1 MDDLVSQVHM
11 LETSKMKLEL
21 EITQMKK
28 DFRREIQTK
37 EDDLEDIRLANNKKV
52 KVLEAQLEQEHEERM
67 GQVRDKHELEA
78 KVQSLQD
85 LLDRSGDE
93 EVLTKLR
100 RDLKRTKALLKDAQ
114 MYMEKNQSDGTNK
127 VIVRQLK
134 NQVFIIVNTLLVN
147 GYTGHWFL
155 VAAGGRR
162 VRPVLRHQGEAELG
176 AGAGGCADTAGRCH
190 EVGISQ
196 SQLSISVTMDQSG
209 ASTRWRR
216 GTCGSPGR
224 RPTWPAASPSSRR
237 SSRRC
242 GWLPLENRL

>member
-1 MDDLVSQVHM
+1 MRLVQEDEVDDLVSQVHM

-37 EDDLEDIRLANNKKV
+37 EDDLEDIRLANSKKV
-52 KVLEAQLEQEHEERM
+52 KVLEQQLEQEHEERM

-134 NQVFIIVNTLLVN
+134 NQVFLFTQR
-147 GYTGHWFL
+147 W
-155 VAAGGRR
+155 
-162 VRPVLRHQGEAELG
+162 
-176 AGAGGCADTAGRCH
+176 
-190 EVGISQ
+190 IS
-196 SQLSISVTMDQSG
+196 G
-209 ASTRWRR
+209 
-216 GTCGSPGR
+216 
-224 RPTWPAASPSSRR
+224 
-237 SSRRC
+237 
-242 GWLPLENRL
+242 

>member
-21 EITQMKK
+21 EITQMKN

-37 EDDLEDIRLANNKKV
+37 EDDLEDIRLANSKKV
-52 KVLEAQLEQEHEERM
+52 KLLEAQLEQEHEERM

-134 NQVFIIVNTLLVN
+134 NQVFLCTQRWISC
-147 GYTGHWFL
+147 YWSHWSWLQLEDAEFARS
-155 VAAGGRR
+155 AAIKGK
-162 VRPVLRHQGEAELG
+162 QNSELEL
-176 AGAGGCADTAGRCH
+176 AD
-190 EVGISQ
+190 VQI
-196 SQLSISVTMDQSG
+196 QLDDVMRSVS
-209 ASTRWRR
+209 ANH
-216 GTCGSPGR
+216 
-224 RPTWPAASPSSRR
+224 SSV
-237 SSRRC
+237 SV
-242 GWLPLENRL
+242 

>member
-52 KVLEAQLEQEHEERM
+52 KVLEQQLEQEHEERM

-147 GYTGHWFL
+147 GHTGPGLWL
-155 VAAGGRR
+155 Q
-162 VRPVLRHQGEAELG
+162 LEDAEF
-176 AGAGGCADTAGRCH
+176 A
-190 EVGISQ
+190 
-196 SQLSISVTMDQSG
+196 
-209 ASTRWRR
+209 
-216 GTCGSPGR
+216 
-224 RPTWPAASPSSRR
+224 R
-237 SSRRC
+237 SSAIK
-242 GWLPLENRL
+242 GKQNSELELADVQIQLDDVMRSVSANHSSVSV

>member
-147 GYTGHWFL
+147 GHTGPGFSW
-155 VAAGGRR
+155 R
-162 VRPVLRHQGEAELG
+162 
-176 AGAGGCADTAGRCH
+176 T
-190 EVGISQ
+190 Q
-196 SQLSISVTMDQSG
+196 SSPDPPPSRGSRTRSWSWRMCRYSWTMS
-209 ASTRWRR
+209 
-216 GTCGSPGR
+216 
-224 RPTWPAASPSSRR
+224 
-237 SSRRC
+237 
-242 GWLPLENRL
+242 

>member
-52 KVLEAQLEQEHEERM
+52 KVLEQQLEQEHEERM

-134 NQVFIIVNTLLVN
+134 NQVFIIVNTLLFN
-147 GYTGHWFL
+147 GYTGPGCSW
-155 VAAGGRR
+155 RTQSSPDP
-162 VRPVLRHQGEAELG
+162 RPSRGSRTRSWSWRM
-176 AGAGGCADTAGRCH
+176 CRY
-190 EVGISQ
+190 SW
-196 SQLSISVTMDQSG
+196 TMS
-209 ASTRWRR
+209 
-216 GTCGSPGR
+216 
-224 RPTWPAASPSSRR
+224 
-237 SSRRC
+237 
-242 GWLPLENRL
+242 

>member
-37 EDDLEDIRLANNKKV
+37 EDDLEDIRLANSKKV

-147 GYTGHWFL
+147 GHTGPGFSW
-155 VAAGGRR
+155 R
-162 VRPVLRHQGEAELG
+162 
-176 AGAGGCADTAGRCH
+176 T
-190 EVGISQ
+190 
-196 SQLSISVTMDQSG
+196 LS
-209 ASTRWRR
+209 
-216 GTCGSPGR
+216 SPG
-224 RPTWPAASPSSRR
+224 PQPSRGSRTR
-237 SSRRC
+237 SWSWRMCRYS
-242 GWLPLENRL
+242 WTMS

>member
-134 NQVFIIVNTLLVN
+134 NQVFLFTQRWMVTHWSWLQLEDAEFARTAALKARGNIELELVETN
-147 GYTGHWFL
+147 SML
-155 VAAGGRR
+155 
-162 VRPVLRHQGEAELG
+162 E
-176 AGAGGCADTAGRCH
+176 D
-190 EVGISQ
+190 
-196 SQLSISVTMDQSG
+196 
-209 ASTRWRR
+209 
-216 GTCGSPGR
+216 
-224 RPTWPAASPSSRR
+224 SSRAKTEMEEK
-237 SSRRC
+237 
-242 GWLPLENRL
+242 LVKVKKY